1 MRAILAFISPG
12 PIKKNGRPDM
22 RYSENKHWWKG
33 YNNGTGKKKKGN

>member
-22 RYSENKHWWKG
+22 RYNDNKHWWKG
-33 YNNGTGKKKKGN
+33 YNTKPPKKNK